1 MGYNIE
7 VSFNIVKH
15 GSVTELQ
22 NKIQEVARE
31 SICNFLYHTYE
42 FENNTQYK
50 RNHCLFTINFDSESE
65 IIDNFIYFI
74 KNIKKINGIYI
85 ESIYDENVNI
95 LLYASKYYQT
105 QLMDKYLAKNYK
117 QNRRTRSYSEDHIHI
132 LSELEK

>member
-22 NKIQEVARE
+22 NKIQKVARE

-42 FENNTQYK
+42 FENNRQYK

-65 IIDNFIYFI
+65 IIHNFIYFI
-74 KNIKKINGIYI
+74 KNIKKINGLYI

-105 QLMDKYLAKNYK
+105 QFLFA
-117 QNRRTRSYSEDHIHI
+117 
-132 LSELEK
+132 LSLFLVVV

>member
-22 NKIQEVARE
+22 NKIQELARE

-42 FENNTQYK
+42 FENNTQHK
-50 RNHCLFTINFDSESE
+50 RNHCLFTINFDSEHE
-65 IIDNFIYFI
+65 IIHNFIYFI
-74 KNIKKINGIYI
+74 KNIKKMNGLYI

-95 LLYASKYYQT
+95 LLYASKYYQS
-105 QLMDKYLAKNYK
+105 QFMDTYLAKNYK
-117 QNRRTRSYSEDHIHI
+117 QNKRSRSYSEDHIHI